1 MYNTSD
7 IGDLCSK
14 NLPFTTINNQLEIHQ
29 HTKGESPINTALKNT
44 EPEIISL
51 YTENLHCGIC
61 KNKLQRICRARKFYQ
76 IIKNHHLSL
85 GKFKNGNVTA

>member
-29 HTKGESPINTALKNT
+29 HTKGKSPTITVFKNS
-44 EPEIISL
+44 EPEIIFFC
-51 YTENLHCGIC
+51 TENLHQGKC
-61 KNKLQRICRARKFYQ
+61 KE
-76 IIKNHHLSL
+76 
-85 GKFKNGNVTA
+85 